1 MVVMDFALAFLML
14 VFPAYA
20 ANAIPVLLGGG
31 MTFDDLLKAKLF
43 GKNKTIRGFLSGII
57 FGSLASMA
65 LISLL
70 PMQIRFQYVLFGIF
84 SSLGAMLGDLLGS
97 LLKRKIGIAEGKQ
110 FFLDQ
115 ILFIVV
121 ALCFG
126 YIFIPEIYG
135 LYIVIAVLIVTFFMH
150 IMFNI
155 MANRIGVK
163 NVPW

>member
-1 MVVMDFALAFLML
+1 MDFALAFLML

-31 MTFDDLLKAKLF
+31 MTFDDLLKLKLF

-57 FGSLASMA
+57 FGSLASLA
-65 LISLL
+65 LMLFL
-70 PMQIRFQYVLFGIF
+70 PVQIRFSYVLFGIF

-115 ILFIVV
+115 ILFIAV

-126 YIFIPEIYG
+126 YLFIPEIYN
-135 LYIVIAVLIVTFFMH
+135 ITVVIAVLIVTFFMH
-150 IMFNI
+150 IIFNI
-155 MANRIGVK
+155 IANKIGVK